1 MNTEAVESEK
11 KENQKPSTWAQEILG
26 EIEKNKKM
34 IAEIKTTPTACEKSE
49 LLGKLY
55 EALAK
60 AQGEMLPAKTSS
72 NNPFFK
78 SKYADLAEV
87 VRASRPALA
96 KNGLAVMQYVKC
108 LDDGKSMLCTRLGHS
123 SGQSIESTIPIKS
136 EKPGIQGFGSNL
148 SYLRRYMYAA
158 MVGVVASGEDDDG
171 ELAMQGVRKN

>member
-1 MNTEAVESEK
+1 MNTEAIESEK
-11 KENQKPSTWAQEILG
+11 KETQKPSPWAQEILDKIA
-26 EIEKNKKM
+26 ENKKIIDRM
-34 IAEIKTTPTACEKSE
+34 HSTPKSDE
-49 LLGKLY
+49 REPLGKLY

-60 AQGEMLPAKTSS
+60 SQGEMLPAKTSS

-87 VRASRPALA
+87 VRASRTALA

-108 LDDGKSMLCTRLGHS
+108 LEDGKSMLCTRLGHS
-123 SGQSIESTIPIKS
+123 SGQSIESIIPIKS

-171 ELAMQGVRKN
+171 EMAMQGVKRG